1 MHLFNDLNDFSN
13 DEIGNL
19 LELANQLDNYPE
31 PDILKG
37 KVLALLFFNSSLRT
51 LTSFQAA
58 MSRLG
63 GGTFVVSPDMSI
75 HGLETQTGI
84 VMDGNAAE
92 HINEAIPVIES
103 YADVIGI
110 RAFAQRRNLKEDLE
124 DFSFKNLI
132 NLTSKPF
139 INMESALKIT
149 NSDYKSVRRN
159 LFSFSSLSAN
169 SKKQL
174 VTRLLLAARAKLR
187 NSDIIQYLEELSAE
201 RDLEVYKIN
210 DPEPTVS
217 IPDIAVTSQDM
228 AGYLRL
234 VGSKNLMLTKK
245 FLELAKDG
253 KSVPANILQAYIPA
267 IIILDNIAK
276 AGAGYVQALRALE
289 NRAKNSRK

>member
-1 MHLFNDLNDFSN
+1 MEF
-13 DEIGNL
+13 IK
-19 LELANQLDNYPE
+19 ELHEARLTRQGGALKTLTYTDCCERAYLTMLIMEVLRKFPNMAAYAHGYAKKTSGHDNYNHFRMSST
-31 PDILKG
+31 DLYNFIYFIVGDKDALDKLKDPG
-37 KVLALLFFNSSLRT
+37 AASIMRRSTQFPLMAFNRYVSKLK
-51 LTSFQAA
+51 
-58 MSRLG
+58 MG
-63 GGTFVVSPDMSI
+63 GA
-75 HGLETQTGI
+75 
-84 VMDGNAAE
+84 GNAQQ
-92 HINEAIPVIES
+92 
-103 YADVIGI
+103 D
-110 RAFAQRRNLKEDLE
+110 QQ
-124 DFSFKNLI
+124 
-132 NLTSKPF
+132 TF
-139 INMESALKIT
+139 INIESALKIT
-149 NSDYKSVRRN
+149 NSDYKAVRRN
-159 LFSFSSLSAN
+159 VFSFSSLSSN

-201 RDLEVYKIN
+201 RDLEVYKVS
-210 DPEPTVS
+210 DPEPKVS

>member
-1 MHLFNDLNDFSN
+1 MDFIKELHEARLTRQGGALKTLTYT
-13 DEIGNL
+13 DCCERAYLTL
-19 LELANQLDNYPE
+19 LIMEVLRRYPNFAAYAHGYAKKTAGHDNYKHFRMSGTDLYNFIYFIVGDKE
-31 PDILKG
+31 ALDKLKDPG
-37 KVLALLFFNSSLRT
+37 AATLMRSRTQFPLMAFNRYVSKLK
-51 LTSFQAA
+51 
-58 MSRLG
+58 LG
-63 GGTFVVSPDMSI
+63 GA
-75 HGLETQTGI
+75 GLPQQDQQT
-84 VMDGNAAE
+84 
-92 HINEAIPVIES
+92 
-103 YADVIGI
+103 
-110 RAFAQRRNLKEDLE
+110 
-124 DFSFKNLI
+124 
-132 NLTSKPF
+132 F
-139 INMESALKIT
+139 INIESALKIT
-149 NSDYKSVRRN
+149 NSDYKAIRRN
-159 LFSFSSLSAN
+159 VFSFQSLSSN

-174 VTRLLLAARAKLR
+174 ITRLLLAARAKLR

>member
-1 MHLFNDLNDFSN
+1 MEF
-13 DEIGNL
+13 IK
-19 LELANQLDNYPE
+19 ELHEARLTRQGGALKTLSYSDCCERAYLTMLIMEVLRKFPNTAAYAHGYAKKTAGRDNY
-31 PDILKG
+31 KH
-37 KVLALLFFNSSLRT
+37 FR
-51 LTSFQAA
+51 
-58 MSRLG
+58 MSATDLYNFIY
-63 GGTFVVSPDMSI
+63 FVVGDKDALDKLKDPGAASSI
-75 HGLETQTGI
+75 RKTVQFPLMAFNRYVSKLSMGG
-84 VMDGNAAE
+84 VGNA
-92 HINEAIPVIES
+92 
-103 YADVIGI
+103 
-110 RAFAQRRNLKEDLE
+110 KEDQQ
-124 DFSFKNLI
+124 
-132 NLTSKPF
+132 TF

-201 RDLEVYKIN
+201 RDLEVYRVS
-210 DPEPTVS
+210 DPEPKVS
-217 IPDIAVTSQDM
+217 IPDLAVTSQDM

-245 FLELAKDG
+245 FLQLAKDG
-253 KSVPANILQAYIPA
+253 KSIPASVLQAYIPA

-276 AGAGYVQALRALE
+276 GGAGFVQALRALE

>member
-1 MHLFNDLNDFSN
+1 MEF
-13 DEIGNL
+13 IK
-19 LELANQLDNYPE
+19 ELHEARLTRQGGALKTLTYTDCCERAYLTMLIMEVLRKFPNTAAYAHGYAKKTSGHDNYNHFRMSSTDLYNFIYFIVGDKE
-31 PDILKG
+31 ALDKLKDPG
-37 KVLALLFFNSSLRT
+37 AATLMRSRTQFPLMAFNRYVSKLK
-51 LTSFQAA
+51 
-58 MSRLG
+58 LG
-63 GGTFVVSPDMSI
+63 GA
-75 HGLETQTGI
+75 GLPQQDQQT
-84 VMDGNAAE
+84 
-92 HINEAIPVIES
+92 
-103 YADVIGI
+103 
-110 RAFAQRRNLKEDLE
+110 
-124 DFSFKNLI
+124 
-132 NLTSKPF
+132 F
-139 INMESALKIT
+139 INIESALKIT
-149 NSDYKSVRRN
+149 NSDYKAIRRN
-159 LFSFSSLSAN
+159 VFSFQSLSSN

-174 VTRLLLAARAKLR
+174 ITRLLLAARAKLR

-253 KSVPANILQAYIPA
+253 KSIPANVLQAYIPA

-276 AGAGYVQALRALE
+276 GGAGFVQALRALE

>member
-1 MHLFNDLNDFSN
+1 MDF
-13 DEIGNL
+13 IK
-19 LELANQLDNYPE
+19 ELHEARLTRQGGALKSLTYTDCCERAYLTMLIMEVLRKYPNTAAYAHGYAKKTSGHDNYNHFRMSGTDLYNFIYFIVGDKE
-31 PDILKG
+31 ALDKLKDPG
-37 KVLALLFFNSSLRT
+37 AATLMRSRTQFPLMAFNRYVSKLK
-51 LTSFQAA
+51 
-58 MSRLG
+58 LG
-63 GGTFVVSPDMSI
+63 GA
-75 HGLETQTGI
+75 GLPQQDQQT
-84 VMDGNAAE
+84 
-92 HINEAIPVIES
+92 
-103 YADVIGI
+103 
-110 RAFAQRRNLKEDLE
+110 
-124 DFSFKNLI
+124 
-132 NLTSKPF
+132 F
-139 INMESALKIT
+139 INIESALKIT
-149 NSDYKSVRRN
+149 NSDYKAIRRN
-159 LFSFSSLSAN
+159 VFSFQSLSSN

-174 VTRLLLAARAKLR
+174 ITRLLLAARAKLR

>member
-1 MHLFNDLNDFSN
+1 MEFIKELHEARLTRQGGALKSLTYTDCCERAYLTML
-13 DEIGNL
+13 I
-19 LELANQLDNYPE
+19 LEVLRKYPNTAAYAHGYAKKTSGYDNYNHFRMSGTDLYNFIYFIVGDKE
-31 PDILKG
+31 ALDKLKDPG
-37 KVLALLFFNSSLRT
+37 AATLMRSRTQFPLMAFNRYVSKLK
-51 LTSFQAA
+51 
-58 MSRLG
+58 LG
-63 GGTFVVSPDMSI
+63 GA
-75 HGLETQTGI
+75 GLPQQDQQT
-84 VMDGNAAE
+84 
-92 HINEAIPVIES
+92 
-103 YADVIGI
+103 
-110 RAFAQRRNLKEDLE
+110 
-124 DFSFKNLI
+124 
-132 NLTSKPF
+132 F
-139 INMESALKIT
+139 INIESALKIT
-149 NSDYKSVRRN
+149 NSDYKAIRRN
-159 LFSFSSLSAN
+159 VFSFQSLSSN

-174 VTRLLLAARAKLR
+174 ITRLLLAARAKLR